1 MRVSLNGSLKVKN
14 MGAFLPLDFEKSDQL
29 YQKSRAGH
37 ATISSRDNVTML
49 SGHKVV
55 CNCHFT
61 IFIVA
66 SCYPCLVPEA
76 IVLFTNKR
84 SKAKVSTVYLSHW

>member
-1 MRVSLNGSLKVKN
+1 MHLDLTARVLIPLYNFLGTIMRVSLNGSLKVKN

-37 ATISSRDNVTML
+37 ATIPSRENVTML

-61 IFIVA
+61 LFIVA
-66 SCYPCLVPEA
+66 TPS
-76 IVLFTNKR
+76 R
-84 SKAKVSTVYLSHW
+84 H